1 MNNSHI
7 IIGYGNWAKKIIKF
21 LKKNNFFNK
30 IIVVTR
36 KKQFLIFPKYKKIYR
51 KDLNNIFLKAKSVH
65 ICSNNQSHFL
75 YIKKFVIL
83 NKNIIVEK
91 PFINSQKE
99 LQNINKIIKKNK
111 KKILVNYT
119 DLFNPFFPKI
129 KKIFNNNLNNRIYL
143 NVIYSKHD
151 KKFKKKYQCIN
162 EWLDHPLSIILELFK
177 SFPKFKIISFK
188 SIYRN
193 KIMNEELEVQ
203 YKLKNISISFL
214 ITNMNKKKRIV
225 SIKTLKKNY
234 FFDLNSHLIK
244 NNKSSFYNLYKN
256 LNKINKSKNFFDLLF
271 HKKIFK
277 EKLKIIKKLKL
288 K

>member
-21 LKKNNFFNK
+21 LKTNNFFSK
-30 IIVVTR
+30 IIVVKK
-36 KKQFLIFPKYKKIYR
+36 KKQFFIYPKYKKIER
-51 KDLNNIFLKAKSVH
+51 KDLHNIFLKARSVH
-65 ICSNNQSHFL
+65 ICSNNQSHFK
-75 YIKKFVIL
+75 YTKKFVNL

-99 LQNINKIIKKNK
+99 LQTINKIIKKNN

-119 DLFNPFFPKI
+119 DLYNSFFPKI
-129 KKIFNNNLNNRIYL
+129 KKIFYNNLNNKVYL
-143 NVIYSKHD
+143 NLVYSKHD
-151 KKFKKKYQCIN
+151 NKFKKKYQCIN
-162 EWLDHPLSIILELFK
+162 EWLDHPLSIILKLFK

-193 KIMNEELEVQ
+193 KIINEKLEVQ
-203 YKLKNISISFL
+203 YKLKNISIIFL

-256 LNKINKSKNFFDLLF
+256 LNNINKSENLFDLSF

-277 EKLKIIKKLKL
+277 EKLKIIKKLQ
-288 K
+288 

>member
-1 MNNSHI
+1 MNNYHI

-21 LKKNNFFNK
+21 LKRNNFFSR
-30 IIVVTR
+30 IVVVTR
-36 KKQFLIFPKYKKIYR
+36 KKQFFILPKYKKIDR

-65 ICSNNQSHFL
+65 ICSNNQSHFS
-75 YIKKFVIL
+75 YMKKFVLL

-119 DLFNPFFPKI
+119 DLFNPFFSRI
-129 KKIFNNNLNNRIYL
+129 KKIFNNNLNNKIYL
-143 NVIYSKHD
+143 NVTYSKHD

-188 SIYRN
+188 SMYRN

-244 NNKSSFYNLYKN
+244 NNTSSFYNLYKN
-256 LNKINKSKNFFDLLF
+256 LNKINKSENLFDLSF

-277 EKLKIIKKLKL
+277 EKLKIIKKLK
-288 K
+288 

>member
-21 LKKNNFFNK
+21 LKRNNFFSR
-30 IIVVTR
+30 IIVVTS
-36 KKQFLIFPKYKKIYR
+36 KKQFLIFHNYKKIDR

-65 ICSNNQSHFL
+65 ICSNNHSHFS

-119 DLFNPFFPKI
+119 DLFNPFFYKI
-129 KKIFNNNLNNRIYL
+129 KKIFNNNLNNKIYL
-143 NVIYSKHD
+143 NAIYSKHD

-162 EWLDHPLSIILELFK
+162 EWLDHPLSIIIELFK

-244 NNKSSFYNLYKN
+244 NNTSSFYNLYKN
-256 LNKINKSKNFFDLLF
+256 LNKINKSENLFDLSF

-277 EKLKIIKKLKL
+277 EKLKIIKNLV
-288 K
+288 

>member
-1 MNNSHI
+1 M
-7 IIGYGNWAKKIIKF
+7 
-21 LKKNNFFNK
+21 
-30 IIVVTR
+30 
-36 KKQFLIFPKYKKIYR
+36 
-51 KDLNNIFLKAKSVH
+51 
-65 ICSNNQSHFL
+65 
-75 YIKKFVIL
+75 KKFVIL

-119 DLFNPFFPKI
+119 DLFNPFFSRI
-129 KKIFNNNLNNRIYL
+129 KKIFNNNLNNKIYL

-188 SIYRN
+188 SVCKN
-193 KIMNEELEVQ
+193 KILKEELKVQ

-214 ITNMNKKKRIV
+214 ITNMSKKKRIV

-234 FFDLNSHLIK
+234 FFNLNSRIIK
-244 NNKSSFYNLYKN
+244 NDKSSFYNLYKN
-256 LNKINKSKNFFDLLF
+256 LNKVNKFENLFDSSF

-277 EKLKIIKKLKL
+277 EKLKIIKKLK
-288 K
+288 

>member
-21 LKKNNFFNK
+21 LKRNNFFSR

-36 KKQFLIFPKYKKIYR
+36 KKQFFILPKYKKIDR

-75 YIKKFVIL
+75 YIKKFVNL
-83 NKNIIVEK
+83 NKDIIVEK

-99 LQNINKIIKKNK
+99 LQNINKIIKRNN

-119 DLFNPFFPKI
+119 DLYNSFFPKI
-129 KKIFNNNLNNRIYL
+129 KKIFYNNLNNKIYL
-143 NVIYSKHD
+143 NVIYSKQD
-151 KKFKKKYQCIN
+151 KKFKKKYQCVN
-162 EWLDHPLSIILELFK
+162 EWLDHPLSIILELLK

-188 SIYRN
+188 SIYKN
-193 KIMNEELEVQ
+193 KIINEELEVQ
-203 YKLKNISISFL
+203 YKLKNISVSFL

-225 SIKTLKKNY
+225 SIKTLNKNY
-234 FFDLNSHLIK
+234 FFDLNSRSIK

-256 LNKINKSKNFFDLLF
+256 LNKINKSENLFDLSF

-277 EKLKIIKKLKL
+277 EKLKIIKKLK
-288 K
+288 

>member
-21 LKKNNFFNK
+21 LKRNNFFSR
-30 IIVVTR
+30 IIVVTT
-36 KKQFLIFPKYKKIYR
+36 KKQFFIFPNYKKIDR

-75 YIKKFVIL
+75 YIKKFVNL
-83 NKNIIVEK
+83 NKDIIVEK

-99 LQNINKIIKKNK
+99 LQNINKIIKRNN

-119 DLFNPFFPKI
+119 DLYNSFFPKI
-129 KKIFNNNLNNRIYL
+129 KKIFYNNLNNKIYL
-143 NVIYSKHD
+143 NVIYSKQD
-151 KKFKKKYQCIN
+151 KKFKKKYQFVN
-162 EWLDHPLSIILELFK
+162 EWLDHPLAIILELFK

-188 SIYRN
+188 SVYSN
-193 KIMNEELEVQ
+193 KIINEELEVQ
-203 YKLKNISISFL
+203 YKLKNILISFL
-214 ITNMNKKKRIV
+214 ITNMNKKKRIFI
-225 SIKTLKKNY
+225 IKTLKKNY
-234 FFDLNSHLIK
+234 FFDLNNRLIK

-256 LNKINKSKNFFDLLF
+256 LNKINKSENLFDLSF

-277 EKLKIIKKLKL
+277 EKLKIIKKLK
-288 K
+288 

>member
-21 LKKNNFFNK
+21 LKRNNFFSR

-36 KKQFLIFPKYKKIYR
+36 KKQFFIFPKYKKIDR

-65 ICSNNQSHFL
+65 ICSNNQSHFS

-162 EWLDHPLSIILELFK
+162 EWLDHPLSIILELFN
-177 SFPKFKIISFK
+177 SFPKFKIINFK
-188 SIYRN
+188 SLYKN
-193 KIMNEELEVQ
+193 KIMNEKLEVQ
-203 YKLKNISISFL
+203 YKLNNISINFL
-214 ITNMNKKKRIV
+214 ITNMNKKKRSV
-225 SIKTLKKNY
+225 NIKTSNKNY
-234 FFDLNSHLIK
+234 FFYLNNHLIK

-256 LNKINKSKNFFDLLF
+256 LNKISKSKSSFDLSF

-277 EKLKIIKKLKL
+277 EKLKIINKLN
-288 K
+288 

>member
-21 LKKNNFFNK
+21 LKRNNFFSR

-36 KKQFLIFPKYKKIYR
+36 KKQFFILPKYKKIDR

-75 YIKKFVIL
+75 YIKKFVNL
-83 NKNIIVEK
+83 NKDIIVEK

-99 LQNINKIIKKNK
+99 LQNINKIIKRNN

-119 DLFNPFFPKI
+119 DLYNSFFPKI
-129 KKIFNNNLNNRIYL
+129 KKIFYNNLNNKIYL
-143 NVIYSKHD
+143 NVIYSKQD
-151 KKFKKKYQCIN
+151 KKFKKKYQCVN
-162 EWLDHPLSIILELFK
+162 EWLDHPLSIILELLK

-188 SIYRN
+188 SVYRN
-193 KIMNEELEVQ
+193 KIINEELEVQ
-203 YKLKNISISFL
+203 YKLKNILISFL
-214 ITNMNKKKRIV
+214 ITNMNKKKRML

-234 FFDLNSHLIK
+234 FFDLNDRLIK

-256 LNKINKSKNFFDLLF
+256 LNKINKSKNLFDLSF

-277 EKLKIIKKLKL
+277 EKLKIIKKLK
-288 K
+288 

>member
-7 IIGYGNWAKKIIKF
+7 IIGYGKWAKKIIQF
-21 LKKNNFFNK
+21 LKRNNFFSR
-30 IIVVTR
+30 IVVVTR
-36 KKQFLIFPKYKKIYR
+36 KKQFFILPKYKKIDR
-51 KDLNNIFLKAKSVH
+51 KDLKKFFLKAKSVH
-65 ICSNNQSHFL
+65 ICSNNQSHFS

-162 EWLDHPLSIILELFK
+162 EWLDHPLSIIIELFK

-256 LNKINKSKNFFDLLF
+256 LNNINKSESVFDLSF

-277 EKLKIIKKLKL
+277 EKLKIIKKLK
-288 K
+288 

>member
-21 LKKNNFFNK
+21 LKRNNFFSR
-30 IIVVTR
+30 IIVVTS
-36 KKQFLIFPKYKKIYR
+36 KKQFFIFPNYKKIDR

-65 ICSNNQSHFL
+65 ICSNNQSHFS

-119 DLFNPFFPKI
+119 DLFSPFFPKI
-129 KKIFNNNLNNRIYL
+129 KKIFNNNLNNKIYL

-151 KKFKKKYQCIN
+151 KKFNKRYQCIN

-188 SIYRN
+188 SVCKN
-193 KIMNEELEVQ
+193 KILKEELKVQ

-214 ITNMNKKKRIV
+214 ITNMNKKKRII
-225 SIKTLKKNY
+225 SIKTLNKNY

-244 NNKSSFYNLYKN
+244 NNTSSFYNLYKN
-256 LNKINKSKNFFDLLF
+256 LNKINKSENLFDLLF

-277 EKLKIIKKLKL
+277 EKLKIIKKLK
-288 K
+288 

>member
-21 LKKNNFFNK
+21 LKRNNFFSR
-30 IIVVTR
+30 IIVVTS
-36 KKQFLIFPKYKKIYR
+36 KKQFLIFPNYKKIDR

-65 ICSNNQSHFL
+65 ICSNNQSHFS

-129 KKIFNNNLNNRIYL
+129 KKIFNNNLNNKIYL

-151 KKFKKKYQCIN
+151 KKFKKRYQCIN

-177 SFPKFKIISFK
+177 SFPKFKIINFK

-193 KIMNEELEVQ
+193 KIMNEKLEVL
-203 YKLKNISISFL
+203 YKLKNISINFL

-234 FFDLNSHLIK
+234 FFDLNSRLIK

-256 LNKINKSKNFFDLLF
+256 LNKINKAENLFDLSF

-277 EKLKIIKKLKL
+277 EKLKIIKKLK
-288 K
+288 

>member
-21 LKKNNFFNK
+21 LKRNNFFSR
-30 IIVVTR
+30 IIVVTS
-36 KKQFLIFPKYKKIYR
+36 KKQFFIFPNYKKIDR

-65 ICSNNQSHFL
+65 ICSNNQSHFS
-75 YIKKFVIL
+75 YMKKFVLL

-119 DLFNPFFPKI
+119 DLFNPFFSKI
-129 KKIFNNNLNNRIYL
+129 KKIFNNNLNNKIYL
-143 NVIYSKHD
+143 NAIYSKHD

-193 KIMNEELEVQ
+193 KIINEKLEVQ
-203 YKLKNISISFL
+203 YKLKNISIIFL

-234 FFDLNSHLIK
+234 FFDLNNHLIK

-256 LNKINKSKNFFDLLF
+256 LNKINKSKNLFDLLF

-277 EKLKIIKKLKL
+277 EKLKIIKKLK
-288 K
+288 

>member
-21 LKKNNFFNK
+21 LKRNNFFSR

-36 KKQFLIFPKYKKIYR
+36 KKQFFILPKYKKIDR

-75 YIKKFVIL
+75 YIKKFVNL
-83 NKNIIVEK
+83 NKDIIVEK

-99 LQNINKIIKKNK
+99 LQNINKIIKRNN

-119 DLFNPFFPKI
+119 DLYNSFFPKI
-129 KKIFNNNLNNRIYL
+129 KKIFYNNLNNKIYL
-143 NVIYSKHD
+143 NVIYSKQD
-151 KKFKKKYQCIN
+151 KKFKKKYQCVN
-162 EWLDHPLSIILELFK
+162 EWLDHPLSIILELLK

-188 SIYRN
+188 SVYRN
-193 KIMNEELEVQ
+193 KIINEELEVQ
-203 YKLKNISISFL
+203 YKLKNILISFL
-214 ITNMNKKKRIV
+214 ITNMNKKKRIFI
-225 SIKTLKKNY
+225 IKTLKKNY
-234 FFDLNSHLIK
+234 FFDLNDRLIK

-256 LNKINKSKNFFDLLF
+256 LNKINKSKNLFDLSF

-277 EKLKIIKKLKL
+277 EKLKIIKKLK
-288 K
+288 

>member
-1 MNNSHI
+1 M
-7 IIGYGNWAKKIIKF
+7 
-21 LKKNNFFNK
+21 
-30 IIVVTR
+30 
-36 KKQFLIFPKYKKIYR
+36 
-51 KDLNNIFLKAKSVH
+51 H
-65 ICSNNQSHFL
+65 ICSNNQSHFS
-75 YIKKFVIL
+75 YKKKFVIL

-129 KKIFNNNLNNRIYL
+129 KKIFNNNLNNKIYL
-143 NVIYSKHD
+143 NAIYSKHD

-162 EWLDHPLSIILELFK
+162 EWLDHPLSIILKLFK

-193 KIMNEELEVQ
+193 KIINEKLEVQ
-203 YKLKNISISFL
+203 YKLKNISIIFL

-244 NNKSSFYNLYKN
+244 NNTSSFYNLYKN
-256 LNKINKSKNFFDLLF
+256 LNKINKSENLFDLSF

-277 EKLKIIKKLKL
+277 EKLKIIKNLV
-288 K
+288 

>member
-21 LKKNNFFNK
+21 LKRNNFFSR

-36 KKQFLIFPKYKKIYR
+36 KKQFFILPKYKKIDR

-75 YIKKFVIL
+75 YIKKFVNL
-83 NKNIIVEK
+83 NKDIIVEK

-99 LQNINKIIKKNK
+99 LQNINKIIKRNN

-119 DLFNPFFPKI
+119 DLYNSFFPKI
-129 KKIFNNNLNNRIYL
+129 KKIFYNNLNNKIYL
-143 NVIYSKHD
+143 NVIYSKQD
-151 KKFKKKYQCIN
+151 KKFKKKYQCVN
-162 EWLDHPLSIILELFK
+162 EWLDHPLSIILELLK
-177 SFPKFKIISFK
+177 PFPKFKIISFK
-188 SIYRN
+188 SVYRN
-193 KIMNEELEVQ
+193 KIINEELEVQ
-203 YKLKNISISFL
+203 YKLKNILISFL
-214 ITNMNKKKRIV
+214 ITNMNKKKRIFI
-225 SIKTLKKNY
+225 IKTLKKNY
-234 FFDLNSHLIK
+234 FFDLNDRLIK

-256 LNKINKSKNFFDLLF
+256 LNKINKSKNLFDLSF

-277 EKLKIIKKLKL
+277 EKLKIIKKLK
-288 K
+288 

>member
-21 LKKNNFFNK
+21 LKRNNFFSR
-30 IIVVTR
+30 IIVITR
-36 KKQFLIFPKYKKIYR
+36 KKQFFILPKYKKIDR

-75 YIKKFVIL
+75 YIKKFVNL
-83 NKNIIVEK
+83 NKDIIVEK

-99 LQNINKIIKKNK
+99 LQNINKIIKRNN

-119 DLFNPFFPKI
+119 DLYNSFFPKI
-129 KKIFNNNLNNRIYL
+129 KKIFYNNLNNKIYL
-143 NVIYSKHD
+143 NVIYSKQD
-151 KKFKKKYQCIN
+151 KKFKKKYQCVN

-177 SFPKFKIISFK
+177 SFPKFKIIGFK
-188 SIYRN
+188 SVYRN
-193 KIMNEELEVQ
+193 KIINEELEVQ
-203 YKLKNISISFL
+203 YKLKNILISFL
-214 ITNMNKKKRIV
+214 ITNMNKKKRIFI
-225 SIKTLKKNY
+225 IKTLKKNY
-234 FFDLNSHLIK
+234 FFDLNDRLIK

-256 LNKINKSKNFFDLLF
+256 LNKINKSKNLFNLSF

-277 EKLKIIKKLKL
+277 EKLKIIKKLK
-288 K
+288 

>member
-21 LKKNNFFNK
+21 LKRNNFFSR
-30 IIVVTR
+30 IIVITR
-36 KKQFLIFPKYKKIYR
+36 KKQFFILPKYKKIDR

-75 YIKKFVIL
+75 YIKKFVNL
-83 NKNIIVEK
+83 NKDIIVEK

-99 LQNINKIIKKNK
+99 LQNINKIIKRNN

-119 DLFNPFFPKI
+119 DLYNSFFPKI
-129 KKIFNNNLNNRIYL
+129 KKIFYNNLNNKIYL
-143 NVIYSKHD
+143 NVIYSKQD
-151 KKFKKKYQCIN
+151 KKFKKKYQCVN
-162 EWLDHPLSIILELFK
+162 EWLDHPLAIILELFK

-188 SIYRN
+188 SVYNN
-193 KIMNEELEVQ
+193 KIINEELEVQ
-203 YKLKNISISFL
+203 YKLKNILISFL
-214 ITNMNKKKRIV
+214 ITNMNKKKRIFI
-225 SIKTLKKNY
+225 IKTLKKNY
-234 FFDLNSHLIK
+234 FFDLNDRLIK

-256 LNKINKSKNFFDLLF
+256 LNKINKSKNLFDLSF

-277 EKLKIIKKLKL
+277 EKLKIIKKLK
-288 K
+288 

>member
-1 MNNSHI
+1 M
-7 IIGYGNWAKKIIKF
+7 
-21 LKKNNFFNK
+21 
-30 IIVVTR
+30 
-36 KKQFLIFPKYKKIYR
+36 
-51 KDLNNIFLKAKSVH
+51 
-65 ICSNNQSHFL
+65 
-75 YIKKFVIL
+75 
-83 NKNIIVEK
+83 EK
-91 PFINSQKE
+91 PFINFQKE
-99 LQNINKIIKKNK
+99 LQNINKIIKKSK

-129 KKIFNNNLNNRIYL
+129 KKIFNNNLNNKIYL

-151 KKFKKKYQCIN
+151 KKFKKRYQCIN

-203 YKLKNISISFL
+203 YKLKNISIIFL
-214 ITNMNKKKRIV
+214 ITNMNKKKRVI

-256 LNKINKSKNFFDLLF
+256 LNNINKSESLFDLSF

-277 EKLKIIKKLKL
+277 EKLKIIKKLK
-288 K
+288 

>member
-21 LKKNNFFNK
+21 LKRNNFFSR

-36 KKQFLIFPKYKKIYR
+36 KKQFFILPKYKKIDR
-51 KDLNNIFLKAKSVH
+51 KDLSNIFLKAKSVH
-65 ICSNNQSHFL
+65 ICSNNQSHFS
-75 YIKKFVIL
+75 YIKKFIFL

-91 PFINSQKE
+91 PLINSQKE
-99 LQNINKIIKKNK
+99 HQNINKIIKKNK

-119 DLFNPFFPKI
+119 DLFNPFFPII
-129 KKIFNNNLNNRIYL
+129 KKIFNSNLKNKIHL
-143 NVIYSKHD
+143 NIIYSKYD

-177 SFPKFKIISFK
+177 FIPKFKIINFQSSYK
-188 SIYRN
+188 N
-193 KIMNEELEVQ
+193 KITNEEMEVR
-203 YKLKNISISFL
+203 YRSKNIIINFV
-214 ITNMNKKKRIV
+214 ITNMSKKKRIL

-234 FFDLNSHLIK
+234 FFDLNNRSIK
-244 NNKSSFYNLYKN
+244 NDKSSFYNLYKN
-256 LNKINKSKNFFDLLF
+256 LNKNNIPKNLFDLSF

-277 EKLKIIKKLKL
+277 EKLKIIKQLK
-288 K
+288 

>member
-21 LKKNNFFNK
+21 LKRNNFFSR

-36 KKQFLIFPKYKKIYR
+36 KKQFFILPKYKKIDR
-51 KDLNNIFLKAKSVH
+51 KDLSNIFLKAKSVH
-65 ICSNNQSHFL
+65 ICSNNQSHFS
-75 YIKKFVIL
+75 YIKKFIFL

-91 PFINSQKE
+91 PLINSQKE
-99 LQNINKIIKKNK
+99 HQNINKIIKKNK

-119 DLFNPFFPKI
+119 DLFNPFFPII
-129 KKIFNNNLNNRIYL
+129 KKIFNSNLKNKIHL
-143 NVIYSKHD
+143 NIIYSKYD

-177 SFPKFKIISFK
+177 FFPKFKIINFQSSYK
-188 SIYRN
+188 N
-193 KIMNEELEVQ
+193 KITNEEMEVR
-203 YKLKNISISFL
+203 YRSKNIIINFV
-214 ITNMNKKKRIV
+214 ITNMSKKKRIL

-234 FFDLNSHLIK
+234 FFDLNNRSIK
-244 NNKSSFYNLYKN
+244 NDKSSFYNLYKN
-256 LNKINKSKNFFDLLF
+256 LNKNNIPKNLFDLSF

-277 EKLKIIKKLKL
+277 EKLKIIKQLK
-288 K
+288 